1 VTVDG
6 AITLIGS
13 ANLDRR
19 SFDLNYENNMLAF
32 DPELTRAVRQRQDEY
47 RTRSLEV
54 ERRDVDAWPVRRRIW
69 NNAWAMLGPIL

>member
-47 RTRSLEV
+47 RTRSREV